1 MRDLF
6 KLIQTPRYRIE
17 ERCKDGVMDTVVVP
31 VVKEIGVGDEM
42 PFESYCMD
50 NLAVVISS
58 ALKLLTRMLVK
69 E

>member
-1 MRDLF
+1 
-6 KLIQTPRYRIE
+6 
-17 ERCKDGVMDTVVVP
+17 MDKVVVP

-42 PFESYCMD
+42 PFESCCMD

-58 ALKLLTRMLVK
+58 ALKSLTRMLVK